1 MFALSARSSSRDASS
16 NEPLPPPFPNVM
28 ELSGTILEAVTSE
41 AVGAYGVEVGGADDF
56 LVRCNIVFRWQKLAK
71 AVLLRQNL
79 VLGMAKAAA
88 TVVFRWERLVAMA
101 METPTYIHI
110 VENSRCYA
118 RVCVLT
124 WTPYDLTDGLT

>member
-1 MFALSARSSSRDASS
+1 MRMIFEGRWS
-16 NEPLPPPFPNVM
+16 
-28 ELSGTILEAVTSE
+28 
-41 AVGAYGVEVGGADDF
+41 
-56 LVRCNIVFRWQKLAK
+56 IVFRWQKLAK

-79 VLGMAKAAA
+79 VLGVAKAAA

-118 RVCVLT
+118 RACVLT